1 MSDKKKKRRTK
12 FHGGF
17 TLIELMVVMVIL
29 GLLAALVV
37 PKMFGKVGKAKVK
50 AAYTQIE
57 LFGVALD
64 SLTLD
69 IGRYPA
75 TSEGLQALVTQP
87 SGVEE
92 WDGPYLKKMEIPLD
106 PWGEPYHYE
115 SPGSHGDYDIFSY
128 GADNAEGG
136 EGKNQD
142 IVSWKGLR

>member
-1 MSDKKKKRRTK
+1 MSDKKEKRHTR

-50 AAYTQIE
+50 AAYAQIE
-57 LFGVALD
+57 LFGIALD

-69 IGRYPA
+69 IGRYPDS
-75 TSEGLQALVTQP
+75 SEGLQALITQP

-106 PWGEPYHYE
+106 PWGKPYLYE
-115 SPGSHGDYDIFSY
+115 SPGSHGDYDLFSY